1 MPHSHRLLRLL
12 RPLLITLALG
22 AVGAL
27 VNYLLLS
34 PLPSPVFY
42 LGGLAYLP
50 VLLRYGI
57 GYSLLA
63 ATLTQLPLLITH
75 YWWLPLPE
83 LLALYWLMRRY
94 QHSPMRAAF
103 SYWLSIGLVCSAVI
117 SFSVESWDVPT
128 RIFALATPPLAGVAL
143 MALSL
148 HLLGMRRARRQETPA
163 PISQQLGNL
172 LVSFA
177 CIPVLAFHVLATPH
191 YTRERLEK
199 TFRSLEHSE
208 RIALDR
214 FSLLIERNLGGLK
227 TISEMI
233 GTSPQNSLASFEP
246 LINRVLGNLQEVF
259 TIVLIDEQGYARAGA
274 PNTFPDGIRVADAKQ
289 FYGDR
294 DYFLEAKQDRL
305 ATVSYGIIGRRM
317 NPEPLLSLVAPISN
331 GNQQFAGLVLGNLP
345 LRRLQSVFNNV
356 EQAERLEALIYDRK
370 ASILYSTDGLA
381 LKPLSALAQQPFFS
395 LLSRDQAAAIAAP
408 GDNLREHIWQGK
420 LLRHVQSEVGGGIV
434 LFFDLRPEIRQL
446 ALNSLLTLLV
456 VGGVLISARLLA
468 RRQSKQLLAPLLD
481 LHKHLQQ
488 MDPARMHRMQPLV
501 IESHTQEINEL
512 IRSVN
517 TMMIRMAKSRLE
529 TDWAIAEKDR
539 LNADLDR
546 KVAERT
552 DELAS
557 KAEALEKLSITDSL
571 TGLHNRRQLNT
582 ELNSEWSRTQRLNSR
597 FSLMLFDVDHFKRI
611 NDQYGHPVGDE
622 VLRQIGQCL
631 LEKIRGIDIAAR
643 YGGEEFAVLLPG
655 IDSSHALVVAER
667 IRLALADLSIDT
679 DQGPLHFTIS
689 VGLCDSHS
697 AGLGSEEALL
707 QRVDQALYHAKRNG
721 RNRSIIW
728 SEKLPTA

>member
-1 MPHSHRLLRLL
+1 MPQSYRLLRIL
-12 RPLLITLALG
+12 RPLLITVALG
-22 AVGAL
+22 AIGAFA
-27 VNYLLLS
+27 NYLLLS
-34 PLPSPVFY
+34 PLPCPVFY

-83 LLALYWLMRRY
+83 LLILHLLMRRY
-94 QHSPMRAAF
+94 QQSPMRAAF
-103 SYWLSIGLVCSAVI
+103 HYWATIGLVSSAVI
-117 SFSVESWDVPT
+117 SFSVDSWDLPT
-128 RIFALATPPLAGVAL
+128 RLLALATPPLAGLAL

-148 HLLGMRRARRQETPA
+148 HLLGLRRTRRKDASA

-177 CIPVLAFHVLATPH
+177 CIPVLAFHLFATPD
-191 YTRERLEK
+191 YTRERLAK
-199 TFRSLEHSE
+199 TFRSLEHTE

-214 FSLLIERNLGGLK
+214 YSLLIERNLGGLK

-233 GTSPQNSLASFEP
+233 GANPQEGLVAFEP

-259 TIVLIDEQGYARAGA
+259 TIVLIDDQGYARAGA
-274 PNTFPDGIRVADAKQ
+274 PNTFPDGIRVAEAKQ

-317 NPEPLLSLVAPISN
+317 NPEPLLSLVAPISYN
-331 GNQQFAGLVLGNLP
+331 NQQFAGLVLGNLP

-356 EQAERLEALIYDRK
+356 DQPERLEALIYDRK
-370 ASILYSTDGLA
+370 ASVLYSTDGLGI
-381 LKPLSALAQQPFFS
+381 KPLAALDQQDFFPRLRQGSAS
-395 LLSRDQAAAIAAP
+395 LVA

-420 LLRHVQSEVGGGIV
+420 LLRHAYSEVGGGIV
-434 LFFDLRPEIRQL
+434 LLFDMRPEIRQL

-456 VGGVLISARLLA
+456 VGGVLASARLLA

-488 MDPARMHRMQPLV
+488 MDPARMHRMQPLL

-546 KVAERT
+546 KIAERT

-571 TGLHNRRQLNT
+571 TGLHNRRQLNI
-582 ELNSEWSRTQRLNSR
+582 ELSSEWNRSQRLGSR

-622 VLRQIGQCL
+622 VLRRIGQCL
-631 LEKIRGIDIAAR
+631 LEKIRGIDVAAR

-667 IRLALADLSIDT
+667 VRLAMADLQIETSH
-679 DQGPLHFTIS
+679 GPLHFTVSI
-689 VGLCDSHS
+689 GLSDSHS
-697 AGLGSEEALL
+697 PGLVSDETLL
-707 QRVDQALYHAKRNG
+707 HRVDQALYHAKRNG
-721 RNRSIIW
+721 RNRSIVW
-728 SEKLPTA
+728 AEHLG